1 MTFPPIAI
9 VGRACLL
16 PGANSPAELWRLVT
30 EHRAALSH
38 VPEGYWRAA
47 RRRMLL
53 SGACV
58 TDVGGFVTGFDRIQD
73 PTPFSIDPE
82 LLADLD
88 SIVHWLLQA
97 GRAALLDA
105 GITDPTASKIGVICG
120 NLGFPTQALVDFAQS
135 VYLPEIQTKRRASLN
150 RFSFGLPVQLLCSAL
165 GLQAGGYAIDA
176 ACASSLYA
184 IKLAADW
191 LLTGKA
197 EVMLAGGISCCDSL
211 MIHAGFTALHAL
223 SPTGQSRPFHKDAD
237 GLVPAE
243 GVALL
248 VLKLLPDAVEKGDR
262 ILAVIRGV
270 GLSNDGRSGGLL
282 TPAVEGQVRA
292 MQAAY
297 QQSGLSP
304 SDISLIECHATGTL
318 IGDATELRSM
328 ASVFEGMHDLPIT
341 ALKSN
346 IGHSITASGA
356 AGIIRLTEAINA
368 GVLPSTRVIGPLTN
382 ELAGTP
388 FRVLR
393 EEEPWKVPGLRR
405 AAVNS
410 FGFGGTNA
418 HLLIEEYVPATR
430 YAPISA
436 PRRAPIAVVALA
448 AQAADGTGTQDFI
461 SDLLTGKRP
470 VGSRA
475 KEIRVSA
482 DGLVFPPRDL
492 ERALAQQTAIL
503 GVAGE
508 AISQVHLPYP
518 ERTAVLI
525 GLQCDSEATRPVLRL
540 AIADL
545 LPQDADSDSHQ
556 AAMDEPMDAP
566 RVVGCMPNIPA
577 NRISRQFSLR
587 GPSFSIGA
595 EQLSGVRA
603 LEIAIHALQAG
614 EIDAAIVCAS
624 DFCAEPVHAAAS
636 EACPET
642 AGRPGGDAAV
652 AMVLK
657 RLDDAQGDGDL
668 VMAVLETG
676 STDAL
681 DPVGAGLIARVGQRF
696 GIAHAAHG
704 LLCVAAAII
713 ALDRSTL
720 PDGISFEEREGGSGI
735 TIKTESGDVHCA
747 IRVTESRATPGA
759 RKTPPAPGKM
769 LSFAAHPEPPRRLAG
784 EPTGEVFVMPPAPK
798 LAPLLEA
805 GPPMPPPASRA
816 VAPSNSIQRR
826 VVAMHA
832 VMSQAHQQ
840 HLAELARL
848 HESFLTNEMKLL
860 QLLSPPA
867 AASAVVLHGEREPEN
882 ESAPTQSIFPVR
894 PCRAFSRRE
903 LEKMA
908 SGSISDVFG
917 EGFRGQDGLLRQVR
931 MPEPPLLLADRV
943 VDLEGEPN
951 SMGLGSIITETDVT
965 SDAWYL
971 HQGYM
976 PAGIAVEAG
985 QADLLLISWLG
996 IDRFNQ
1002 GQRVYRLLG
1011 CELMFHG
1018 DLPKP
1023 GETLRYEIHV
1033 DGHSS
1038 HGSVRM
1044 FAFHYHCAADGRPK
1058 LTVRNGTAGFF
1069 SDQELASS
1077 EGVLWSA
1084 AASAAPTHDSR
1095 ARLEYPSGAS
1105 RYRAFDASQV
1115 RAFAEGRIADCFGKG
1130 FERASCHTRSPR
1142 IQSGRMLLLHT
1153 VEEFNPAGG
1162 PWGRGYLRA
1171 RYRISPTDWFFS
1183 GHFRNDPCMPGTL
1196 MFEACLQAIAFYM
1209 SALGLSLTRDGWRFA
1224 PVPEETYTMRC
1235 RGQVLPASQVLTY
1248 EVFVDELAVGP
1259 EPVLYADVLA
1269 TVDGLKAFHCRRLGL
1284 RLTPAWPLDEVAA
1297 KPSTDIP
1304 FDQES
1309 LMACALGRPSHAF
1322 GTHFER
1328 FDGAIKTPRLP
1339 APPYHFIS
1347 RVTRATKGGTG
1358 ENPTAEVEY
1367 DIPPDA
1373 WYFAE
1378 NSSCAMPVSVAVE
1391 VLLQPCGWL
1400 ASFAGTWLDVRQ
1412 DIFFRNLDGSG
1423 VFHSQV
1429 APSSGLLRTSVTL
1442 TSCSRSG
1449 ALAITEFQIACHA
1462 SGQLVFEGKAV
1473 FGHFPQ
1479 EALQNQTALPP
1490 TTEELVWMGAAANAE
1505 FALQDWSGILRIVRG
1520 RLRMIDRVTGFWPDG
1535 GRAKLGVVRAEK
1547 DLDPGEWFFKAH
1559 FMTDPVQPGSLGLE
1573 AVVLT
1578 LQSYFLLSGRHEGM
1592 RNPRFEPIGMG
1603 LPVSWTFRGQVL
1615 PENRR
1620 VTVLL
1625 EILDVTQEPQA
1636 IVVRAAASLWVD
1648 GKKIYSIPHC
1658 GMRLLDALETTGSEE
1673 FLDPSNQVWLMD
1685 HCPTYTL
1692 PVLPMMSILDRLAAA
1707 AARAMPGLRVVEITD
1722 LSLNGW
1728 VAFDGGGRRL
1738 KTHVQP
1744 HDGACDV
1751 ALSVWR
1757 DAPHREMSRYD
1768 TMATAQVRLGINY
1781 ALPPS
1786 TLPPLSNT
1794 ILVHDPPA
1802 LDIYEQ
1808 GELFHGP
1815 KFHFLARL
1823 HRSTNGSSFLLDASA
1838 GSVPAG
1844 FLDQALFD
1852 GIAHGIPNET
1862 LRLWSD
1868 RIAADQVGYPSRIK
1882 RLSLF
1887 ADPPADRRSG
1897 CEVRFDGFDQANPR
1911 FPKVRAQLIRE
1922 GRAWAEIELV
1932 YALFNKG
1939 PLGSAPGPQR
1949 RAFLRDRIYID
1960 GIQLGSV
1967 TKEMTRVTTED
1978 VVTSDWLPG
1987 TVNRAFGVTGT
1998 DSLTEL
2004 AIKQHVA
2011 RKILLHPAA
2020 ISVAEDL
2027 RSARCA
2033 RFPITVF
2040 PLTVERSGGAVT
2052 VRDSAPPQIDCAE
2065 VRRFWN
2071 DLYGV
2076 TEWPMADLHMAL
2088 IERFVRRVEL
2098 QDPAGFAA
2106 LRGKPVLY
2114 LANHQV
2120 AVESIIFNVV
2130 VSALAEVPIRIIAKT
2145 EHRKTWIGQL
2155 LTLASQYPN
2164 VRQHDPNLYFDR
2176 SDPAS
2181 FFEVLEKFRAALKE
2195 SPTALMVHADG
2206 TRALSCRAR
2215 TAQVTAVL
2223 LDLAI
2228 EQNLPVLPVRFVGGL
2243 PAEPVPVRLE
2253 YPFKSGRQDIRIGA
2267 AIPTA
2272 KLRDLPLAD
2281 RSRFVV
2287 DAINALAPD
2296 DELPGPAHPRYA
2308 NAGPNVLLESL
2319 RFASHLCEESQMVLQ
2334 AAEGQQEFSAV
2345 NNRTKW
2351 IREFA
2356 AFLRKN

>member
-16 PGANSPAELWRLVT
+16 PGANSPADLWRLVT
-30 EHRAALSH
+30 EHRLALSR
-38 VPEGYWRAA
+38 VREGYWRAP
-47 RRRMLL
+47 RGRMLS
-53 SGACV
+53 SGACA
-58 TDVGGFVTGFDRIQD
+58 TDIGGFVTGFERIHD
-73 PTPFSIDPE
+73 PSPFSIKPE

-88 SIVHWLLQA
+88 SSVHWLFHA
-97 GRAALLDA
+97 GHAALLDA
-105 GITDPTASKIGVICG
+105 GITDPATGKVGVICG

-135 VYLPEIQTKRRASLN
+135 VYLPETRTKRRSPLN

-165 GLQAGGYAIDA
+165 GLGSGGYAIDA

-191 LLTGKA
+191 LLNGKA
-197 EVMLAGGISCCDSL
+197 EVMLAGGINCCDSL

-223 SPTGQSRPFHKDAD
+223 SPTGRSRPFHRDAD

-243 GVALL
+243 GAALL
-248 VLKLLPDAVEKGDR
+248 VLKLLPNAIEQGDR

-282 TPAVEGQVRA
+282 TPAVEGQIRA

-304 SDISLIECHATGTL
+304 SDISLVECHATGTL
-318 IGDATELRSM
+318 IGDATEIRSM
-328 ASVFEGMHDLPIT
+328 ASVFEGLSDLPIT

-356 AGIIRLTEAINA
+356 AGIIRLIEAMNA
-368 GVLPSTRVIGPLTN
+368 GVLPSTRVSGSLID

-393 EEEPWKVPGLRR
+393 EEEPWRVPGLRR

-418 HLLIEEYVPATR
+418 HLLIEEYEPATR
-430 YAPISA
+430 YTPLSA
-436 PRRAPIAVVALA
+436 PSRSPIAVVALA
-448 AQAADGTGTQDFI
+448 AQAADGTETQDFI
-461 SDLLTGKRP
+461 SDLLAGERP

-475 KEIRVSA
+475 KEIHVSA

-503 GVAGE
+503 GVAGA
-508 AISQVHLPYP
+508 AICQVHLPHP
-518 ERTAVLI
+518 ERTSVLI

-540 AIADL
+540 AMADL
-545 LPQDADSDSHQ
+545 LPQDADLDSHL

-577 NRISRQFSLR
+577 NRISRQYSLR

-614 EIDAAIVCAS
+614 EIDAAIVGAS
-624 DFCAEPVHAAAS
+624 DFCAEPVHTAAS
-636 EACPET
+636 EACTEA
-642 AGRPGGDAAV
+642 AGMPGGDAAV
-652 AMVLK
+652 ALVLK
-657 RLDDAQGDGDL
+657 RIDDAQRDGDR
-668 VMAVLETG
+668 VMAVLACA

-681 DPVGAGLIARVGQRF
+681 DPVGAGLCARVGGRF

-704 LLCVAAAII
+704 LLCVAGAIA
-713 ALDRSTL
+713 ALDRPTL
-720 PDGISFEEREGGSGI
+720 PDGISFEEIERACGI
-735 TIKTESGDVHCA
+735 TITADSSGMQCA
-747 IRVTESRATPGA
+747 IRVTGSGRTPGT
-759 RKTPPAPGKM
+759 REIPPAPGKM
-769 LSFAAHPEPPRRLAG
+769 LSFTAHPAPPRRLGG
-784 EPTGEVFVMPPAPK
+784 EPTHVVFVMPPAPK
-798 LAPLLEA
+798 LAPLLVP
-805 GPPMPPPASRA
+805 GPAMPPPSSPA
-816 VAPSNSIQRR
+816 VTHSNSIQRT
-826 VVAMHA
+826 VLAMHA

-848 HESFLTNEMKLL
+848 QESFLASELKLL

-867 AASAVVLHGEREPEN
+867 GPGAVASHGDRPPEN
-882 ESAPTQSIFPVR
+882 GPDAARSIGPVR
-894 PCRAFSRRE
+894 PRRTFSRSD
-903 LEKMA
+903 LEAMA
-908 SGSISDVFG
+908 SRRISDVFG
-917 EGFRGQDGLLRQVR
+917 EGFRGQDGFLRQVR
-931 MPEPPLLLADRV
+931 MPKPPLLLADRV
-943 VDLEGEPN
+943 VDLDGEPN

-965 SDAWYL
+965 PDAWYL

-1011 CELMFHG
+1011 CELTFHG

-1023 GETLRYEIHV
+1023 GETLRYEIQV
-1033 DGHSS
+1033 DGHAS

-1044 FAFHYHCAADGRPK
+1044 FSFHYHCTSDGRPR
-1058 LTVRNGTAGFF
+1058 LMARNGTAGFF
-1069 SDQELASS
+1069 SDQELANS

-1084 AASAAPTHDSR
+1084 ASASPTPSSQM
-1095 ARLEYPSGAS
+1095 RLEYPSGGS
-1105 RYRAFDASQV
+1105 RYHVFDASQV
-1115 RAFAEGRIADCFGKG
+1115 RAFAESRIADCFGKG

-1142 IQSGRMLLLHT
+1142 IQSGGMLLFHT
-1153 VEEFNPAGG
+1153 VEEFDPAGG

-1171 RYRISPTDWFFS
+1171 RYRISPSDWFFN
-1183 GHFRNDPCMPGTL
+1183 GHFLNDPCMPGTL
-1196 MFEACLQAIAFYM
+1196 MFEACLQAMAFYM

-1224 PVPEETYTMRC
+1224 PVPEEPYTMRC
-1235 RGQVLPASQVLTY
+1235 RGQVLPTSQVLTY
-1248 EVFVDELAVGP
+1248 EVFVDEFAFGP
-1259 EPVLYADVLA
+1259 EPILYADVLA

-1284 RLTPAWPLDEVAA
+1284 HLTPAWPLDEVAA
-1297 KPSTDIP
+1297 KPSTNIP
-1304 FDQES
+1304 FDQPS

-1322 GTHFER
+1322 GAQFER
-1328 FDGAIKTPRLP
+1328 FNSAIKTPRLP

-1347 RVTRATKGGTG
+1347 RVTRATKGGPG
-1358 ENPTAEVEY
+1358 EDAMAEVEY

-1373 WYFAE
+1373 WYFDE
-1378 NSSCAMPVSVAVE
+1378 NGSPAMPVSVAVE

-1400 ASFAGTWLDVRQ
+1400 ASFAGTWLDVHQ
-1412 DIFFRNLDGSG
+1412 DIYFRNLDGSG
-1423 VFHSQV
+1423 IFHAQV
-1429 APSSGLLRTSVTL
+1429 APSSAVLRTSVTL
-1442 TSCSRSG
+1442 ASCSRAG
-1449 ALAITEFQIACHA
+1449 TLAITEFQIACHA
-1462 SGQLVFEGKAV
+1462 SDQLVFEGKAV
-1473 FGHFPQ
+1473 FGHFPE

-1490 TTEELVWMGAAANAE
+1490 TTEELAWMGASANANLT
-1505 FALQDWSGILRIVRG
+1505 LQDWSGIPRIGRG

-1535 GRAKLGVVRAEK
+1535 GRAQLGVVRAEK
-1547 DLDPGEWFFKAH
+1547 DLNPGEWFFKAH

-1573 AVVLT
+1573 AVIVT
-1578 LQSYFLLSGRHEGM
+1578 LQSYILLSGCHEGM

-1620 VTVLL
+1620 VTILL
-1625 EILDVTQEPQA
+1625 EILEVTQEQQA
-1636 IVVRAAASLWVD
+1636 MAVRATASLWVD

-1658 GMRLLDALETTGSEE
+1658 GMRLLDSLATTGDEE
-1673 FLDPSNQVWLMD
+1673 IVNPSNQVWLMD

-1692 PVLPMMSILDRLAAA
+1692 PVMPMMSVLDRVAAA
-1707 AARAMPGLRVVEITD
+1707 AARAMSGRRVIEITN

-1728 VAFDGGGRRL
+1728 VAFDRGGRRL
-1738 KTHVQP
+1738 KTHVQAR
-1744 HDGACDV
+1744 DGAFDV
-1751 ALSVWR
+1751 SLSVWR
-1757 DAPHREMSRYD
+1757 EAPHREMSRYD
-1768 TMATAQVRLGINY
+1768 TMATAQVRLGIDY
-1781 ALPPS
+1781 PLPPGIM
-1786 TLPPLSNT
+1786 PPLSDT
-1794 ILVHDPPA
+1794 VLAHDPPA

-1815 KFHFLARL
+1815 KFHFLARM
-1823 HRSTNGSSFLLDASA
+1823 HRSSHGSSFFLDASA
-1838 GSVPAG
+1838 GLVPAG

-1852 GIAHGIPNET
+1852 GIAHGIPNEN

-1868 RIAADQVGYPSRIK
+1868 RIALDQVGYPSRIK
-1882 RLSLF
+1882 RLRLF

-1897 CEVRFDGFDQANPR
+1897 CEVRFAGFDQGEQR
-1911 FPKVRAQLIRE
+1911 FPMLRGQLIRD
-1922 GRAWAEIELV
+1922 GMVWAEIELV

-1949 RAFLRDRIYID
+1949 RAFLRDRIYIH
-1960 GIQLGSV
+1960 GILLG
-1967 TKEMTRVTTED
+1967 TATHEMTHVTPED
-1978 VVTSDWLPG
+1978 VAASDWLPG
-1987 TVNRAFGVTGT
+1987 TVSRAFGITGA
-1998 DSLTEL
+1998 DPLAEL

-2011 RKILLHPAA
+2011 RKVRLHPAA

-2040 PLTVERSGGAVT
+2040 PVTIERSGDAVT
-2052 VRDSAPPQIDCAE
+2052 VRDSEPPQIDCAA
-2065 VRRFWN
+2065 VRHFWS
-2071 DLYGV
+2071 DVSGV
-2076 TEWPMADLHMAL
+2076 TEWAMGDLHMGL
-2088 IERFVRRVEL
+2088 IERFVRQVEL
-2098 QDPAGFAA
+2098 EDPEGFAA

-2120 AVESIIFNVV
+2120 AVESITFNVTL
-2130 VSALAEVPIRIIAKT
+2130 SALTELLIRVIAKT
-2145 EHRKTWIGQL
+2145 EHRKTWIGEL
-2155 LTLASQYPN
+2155 LALASQYPN
-2164 VRQHDPNLYFDR
+2164 VRRHDPNLYFDR

-2181 FFEVLEKFRAALKE
+2181 FFKVLATFRAALE
-2195 SPTALMVHADG
+2195 EGPTALMAHADG

-2215 TAQVTAVL
+2215 TSQVSAVL

-2243 PAEPVPVRLE
+2243 PAEPVSARLE
-2253 YPFKSGRQDIRIGA
+2253 YPFRLGRQDIRIGS
-2267 AIPTA
+2267 AISTA
-2272 KLRDLPLAD
+2272 KLRELPLAD
-2281 RSRFVV
+2281 RSRLVV
-2287 DAINALAPD
+2287 NAINALAPD
-2296 DELPGPAHPRYA
+2296 DELTLPAHPRYA

-2319 RFASHLCEESQMVLQ
+2319 RFASHLCEESQIVLK
-2334 AAEGQQEFSAV
+2334 AAEGQQEFSVAHG
-2345 NNRTKW
+2345 RTKW